1 MADSRSGLLAV
12 HADIIWRSHP
22 EPTPRK
28 RAQAGGPRRRINRR
42 PPDHNEE
49 RTKDADQPRKATTR
63 MLTPARVLDIEIGAS
78 MPVVDA
84 PAHPDG
90 GRYRAAW
97 VLVRLHGCPLGT
109 VQFDLANGPVSAEQ
123 VADRTWETL
132 RTPIL
137 AHLAED
143 RLPTVETLG
152 ISGIAHEGEPPC
164 QHAEE
169 VSFPFTSV
177 VISTHERPGPLS
189 LCIDSV
195 LRADYPSFEVLV
207 VDNAPRTSATRDMIA
222 ERYAGDPRVRYLLEP
237 APGASAGRN
246 CGLRAATGEVVAFL
260 DDDVLADRLWL
271 RNLVLG
277 FQAAP
282 GIACVTGM
290 ILPAELETP
299 AQVWIEEFGGFDKG
313 YQRQIFD
320 LGEFAPP
327 DPLYPYAVGKF
338 GSGASAAFDP
348 AVLRSVGGF
357 DTALGPATPA
367 RGGEDIDAFLQII
380 LAGYRLVYEPRSL
393 VRHHHRRD
401 YSDLRRTVQGYG
413 VGLSAVVTKALMNP
427 ATRADVLK
435 RVPRGVVYFLNPS
448 SSKNEKKTSTFPRQ
462 LTLMELSGALMG
474 PWYYLRSRRWARTV
488 ARAGRAS

>member
-1 MADSRSGLLAV
+1 
-12 HADIIWRSHP
+12 
-22 EPTPRK
+22 
-28 RAQAGGPRRRINRR
+28 
-42 PPDHNEE
+42 
-49 RTKDADQPRKATTR
+49 

-169 VSFPFTSV
+169 MSFPFTSV

-246 CGLRAATGEVVAFL
+246 C
-260 DDDVLADRLWL
+260 
-271 RNLVLG
+271 
-277 FQAAP
+277 
-282 GIACVTGM
+282 
-290 ILPAELETP
+290 
-299 AQVWIEEFGGFDKG
+299 
-313 YQRQIFD
+313 
-320 LGEFAPP
+320 
-327 DPLYPYAVGKF
+327 
-338 GSGASAAFDP
+338 
-348 AVLRSVGGF
+348 
-357 DTALGPATPA
+357 
-367 RGGEDIDAFLQII
+367 
-380 LAGYRLVYEPRSL
+380 
-393 VRHHHRRD
+393 
-401 YSDLRRTVQGYG
+401 
-413 VGLSAVVTKALMNP
+413 
-427 ATRADVLK
+427 
-435 RVPRGVVYFLNPS
+435 
-448 SSKNEKKTSTFPRQ
+448 
-462 LTLMELSGALMG
+462 
-474 PWYYLRSRRWARTV
+474 
-488 ARAGRAS
+488 